1 MRRERNENGKKCD
14 GDDQQDVVSK
24 FQTSASQTQRES
36 QYEAKKPSPSPGR
49 TDRYHQLIQPL
60 PMTASD
66 PDFLLQLEANR
77 FQPKANNVISTRVQ
91 AKCNEKNKDYWNE
104 LISLRLMPPAL
115 ASSNSQTKINTKITW
130 TVPHF
135 RLTERFLQE
144 AVKRESSPIHF
155 LSHLF
160 DPMTQTVFYHPRTC
174 NLNVVHPSS
183 TM

>member
-1 MRRERNENGKKCD
+1 M
-14 GDDQQDVVSK
+14 DQQK
-24 FQTSASQTQRES
+24 KLLFQNFKPARSVTQRDS
-36 QYEAKKPSPSPGR
+36 QHEDTKPSPSPTGR
-49 TDRYHQLIQPL
+49 TDRCHQIQPL